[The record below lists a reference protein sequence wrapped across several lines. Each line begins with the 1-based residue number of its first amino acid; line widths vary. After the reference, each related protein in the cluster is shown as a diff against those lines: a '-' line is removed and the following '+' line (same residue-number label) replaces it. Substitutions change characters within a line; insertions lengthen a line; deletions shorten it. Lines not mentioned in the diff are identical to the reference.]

1 MEAIRCQSNQEDSI
15 KMEYQTR
22 ANGELDMVDVIPSYS
37 NLLAYEAKQIVL
49 SNNERSFL
57 K

>member
-1 MEAIRCQSNQEDSI
+1 
-15 KMEYQTR
+15 MEYQTR